1 MRMKK
6 IPLRRCLASNQMFPK
21 NELLRIVKTPAGE
34 IVIDRT
40 GKVNGHGAY
49 LRKDAEIFAS
59 AKKRRLLDKAFGMTV
74 SDEVYDSLKNY
85 L

>member
-1 MRMKK
+1 MKK

-59 AKKRRLLDKAFGMTV
+59 AKKRRLQ
-74 SDEVYDSLKNY
+74 
-85 L
+85 

>member
-1 MRMKK
+1 MKK

-21 NELLRIVKTPAGE
+21 NELLRIVKTPIGE
-34 IVIDRT
+34 VVIDRT

-49 LRKDAEIFAS
+49 LRKDAEIFAI
-59 AKKRRLLDKAFGMTV
+59 AKKRRLLDKAFGMAV
-74 SDEVYDSLKNY
+74 SDEVYDSLSNY

>member
-1 MRMKK
+1 MKK

>member
-59 AKKRRLLDKAFGMTV
+59 AKKRRLLDKAFGMAV
-74 SDEVYDSLKNY
+74 SDEVYDSLSNY